1 MTGSGGGAG
10 GLTGRSLNAAL
21 LRFDELVR
29 TLREKCPWDR
39 EQTHASLRRHL
50 LEEAYEALEAL
61 DARAGQD
68 DNDASEE
75 SDRHLCEELGD
86 LLYQVWFQAHLASE
100 RGAFD
105 IADVANRIHDKLV
118 SRHPHVFGDTG
129 DKGAGT
135 AAVDWDALKQQEKG
149 RRSRMD
155 GIPHVLPALLR
166 ADKVLDRAARA
177 GLAQPPAAGDAH
189 EESILG
195 DPEINLAQF
204 RSGPT
209 ERSLGDLLLAI
220 VEMGRQHGIDP
231 EAALRAKTSDAEDHF
246 RAIES
251 AGPREYGSNID
262 S

>member
-1 MTGSGGGAG
+1 M
-10 GLTGRSLNAAL
+10 

-29 TLREKCPWDR
+29 TLREQCPWDR

-50 LEEAYEALEAL
+50 LEEVYETLEAL
-61 DARAGQD
+61 DARAGLD

-75 SDRHLCEELGD
+75 SDGHLCEELGD

-129 DKGAGT
+129 DGGAGV
-135 AAVDWDALKQQEKG
+135 AAVDWDAIKQQEKG
-149 RRSRMD
+149 RQSRMD

-177 GLAQPPAAGDAH
+177 GLARPLAAGDAQ
-189 EESILG
+189 ERSILG
-195 DPEINLAQF
+195 DPETSLSQF

-209 ERSLGDLLLAI
+209 ERSLGDLLLAV

-231 EAALRAKTSDAEDHF
+231 EAALRAKTCDAEDHY
-246 RAIES
+246 RAVEE
-251 AGPREYGSNID
+251 AGRQRAARTGID